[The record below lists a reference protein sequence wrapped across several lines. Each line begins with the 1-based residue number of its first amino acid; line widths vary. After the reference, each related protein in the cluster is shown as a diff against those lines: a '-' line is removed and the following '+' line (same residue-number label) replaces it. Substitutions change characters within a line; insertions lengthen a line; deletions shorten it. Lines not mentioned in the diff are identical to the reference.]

1 MFRRIL
7 GYIFYFEAII
17 LYFMFFG
24 TTETTVNV
32 RAANRGIA
40 VDMGVTFF
48 FPKQKVFYLESAFIF
63 ALTKNSV
70 YVLVLMF
77 LNFRMIEGNENVW
90 GSAKNVFLQITKS
103 FFVGNLVVLGGFCV
117 VFEWMIVLQVERELK
132 SHLFCLT

>member
-40 VDMGVTFF
+40 VDMG
-48 FPKQKVFYLESAFIF
+48 VFYLESAFIF